1 MDIPQQDM
9 PGSNSK
15 VEFYPGDIR
24 FKLSLPELFNYEE
37 ILYYLNRSKLECL
50 HQVDQGRIY
59 KLIRVKEAE
68 TMLPFQLEYDQEA
81 HALNVQSLLE
91 TPLLAEECQAAAAY
105 ITEWLDLDRD
115 LTPVETLVASDPIL
129 SKFPESLRGLRI
141 VGVPDLF
148 EALCWAVLGQQINL
162 TFAYTLKRRLT
173 ETYGEQHQYGERTY
187 HLFPTPQS
195 MLTASVQDL
204 KELQITTKKSEY
216 ILDLARR
223 ISSGELQKGGLIA
236 SGYYEAEQT
245 LISIRGIGPW
255 TAHYVLMRCLRDPAA
270 FPIGDAGLHAA
281 LKRQLGLSV
290 KPTPDQIRELFKP
303 WAGYEAYAVFYLWR
317 TLTL

>member
-1 MDIPQQDM
+1 MDIPQPDM
-9 PGSNSK
+9 PGSSSR
-15 VEFYPGDIR
+15 VEYHPGNNT
-24 FKLSLPELFNYEE
+24 FKLSLPKLFNYEE

-59 KLIRVKEAE
+59 KLIKVKE
-68 TMLPFQLEYDQEA
+68 TVLLLQLEYDQET
-81 HALNVQSLLE
+81 HALVVHSLLE
-91 TPLLAEECQAAAAY
+91 APLRAEECQAAAAY

-129 SKFPESLRGLRI
+129 SKFSESLRGLRI

-173 ETYGEQHQYGERTY
+173 ETYGEQHPFGERTY
-187 HLFPTPQS
+187 YLFPTPQS
-195 MLTASVQDL
+195 VLTASVQEL
-204 KELQITTKKSEY
+204 KELQITTKKCEY

-223 ISSGELQKGGLIA
+223 IDSGELQKGDLLA
-236 SGYYEAEQT
+236 SGFQEAEQT
-245 LISIRGIGPW
+245 LISIRGIGRW

-281 LKRQLGLSV
+281 LKRQLGLSM
-290 KPTPDQIRELFKP
+290 KPAPDQIRELFKP

>member
-9 PGSNSK
+9 PGSNSRID
-15 VEFYPGDIR
+15 FNSADNS
-24 FKLSLPELFNYEE
+24 FKLSLPELFNYDE

-50 HQVDQGRIY
+50 HQVDHERIY
-59 KLIRVKEAE
+59 KLIKVNEAAIP
-68 TMLPFQLEYDQEA
+68 LQLEYDQEA
-81 HALNVQSLLE
+81 HALVVRSLLE
-91 TPLLAEECQAAAAY
+91 EPLRADECQAAVTY

-115 LTPVETLVASDPIL
+115 LSPVEARVTADPIL
-129 SKFPESLRGLRI
+129 SKFSDSLRGLRI

-162 TFAYTLKRRLT
+162 TFAYTLKRRLI
-173 ETYGEQHQYGERTY
+173 EAYGEQHSFGERTY
-187 HLFPTPQS
+187 YLFPTPQS
-195 MLTASVQDL
+195 VLTASVQDL
-204 KELQITTKKSEY
+204 KQLQITSKKSEY

-223 ISSGELQKGGLIA
+223 LDSGVLQKSILLA
-236 SGYYEAEQT
+236 SGFREAEEALT
-245 LISIRGIGPW
+245 RIRGIGPW

-290 KPTPDQIRELFKP
+290 KPAPDRIREVFKP
-303 WAGYEAYAVFYLWR
+303 WEGYEAYAVFYLWR
-317 TLTL
+317 SLTL